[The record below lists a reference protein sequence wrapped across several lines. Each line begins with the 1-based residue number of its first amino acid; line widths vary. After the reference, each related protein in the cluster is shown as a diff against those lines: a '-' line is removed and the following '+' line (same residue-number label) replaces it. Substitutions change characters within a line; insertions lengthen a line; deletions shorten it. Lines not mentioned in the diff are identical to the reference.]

1 MEPFY
6 VLDDVLPNPDAYRA
20 AVLALSFGDVTIG
33 DDTFRGIAPAHSPDL
48 PIAFERAVPEP
59 IETVLSFFRR
69 SPLGQPEP
77 TYLHSDAAMGDWTG
91 ILYLNPRPPDGDGT
105 VFWER
110 LSTGHRYGPW
120 DTEVER
126 ASKDLALWVPWHVV
140 AARFNRLV
148 IFRSDLFHS
157 RALPGNYGQGVD
169 ARLVQVV
176 FGRRRP
182 EVRD

>member
-6 VLDDVLPNPDAYRA
+6 VLDEVLPDPVRYRDAA
-20 AVLALSFGDVTIG
+20 LALPFGTVTFG
-33 DDTFRGIAPAHSPDL
+33 DDTFRGIAAAHRPDL

-59 IETVLSFFRR
+59 IEPTLSFFRL

-91 ILYLNPRPPDGDGT
+91 ILYLNPDPPDGDGT

-120 DTEVER
+120 DASVER
-126 ASKDLALWVPWHVV
+126 AAKDLSLWSPWHLV

-157 RALPGNYGQGVD
+157 RALPGNYGDGD
-169 ARLVQVV
+169 AARLIQVV

-182 EVRD
+182 EVC